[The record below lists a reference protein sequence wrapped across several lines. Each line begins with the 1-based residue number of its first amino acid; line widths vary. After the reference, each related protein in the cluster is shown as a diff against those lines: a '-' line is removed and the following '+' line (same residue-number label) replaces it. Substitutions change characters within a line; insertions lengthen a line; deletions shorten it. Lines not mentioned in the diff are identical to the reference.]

1 MPARINKLKRML
13 REGQPSV
20 GLFHSLG
27 SPLAAELLGHAGFDW
42 IVIDSEHSTN
52 DVLSVR
58 DQLVA
63 LDATGTPA
71 VVRVVEG
78 QPHLIK
84 QFMDAG
90 AQTLLIPMVDSVEYA
105 EALVQA
111 MRYPPEGIRGV
122 ASGTRAGQFGLTD
135 DYLSTANQEA
145 CLIIQLESRKALQNL
160 DDLLS
165 VDGVDCLFIGPS
177 DLSADMGHL
186 GNPAHP
192 DVQKAIE
199 STLTRIRDAG
209 RSAGIYVG
217 NAETARKYVSWGANF
232 LAAGNDLG
240 ILAKAVSSVAQ
251 DFRTV
256 TA

>member
-1 MPARINKLKRML
+1 MPARINELKRML

-160 DDLLS
+160 DALLG

-240 ILAKAVSSVAQ
+240 ILAKAVSGVAQ